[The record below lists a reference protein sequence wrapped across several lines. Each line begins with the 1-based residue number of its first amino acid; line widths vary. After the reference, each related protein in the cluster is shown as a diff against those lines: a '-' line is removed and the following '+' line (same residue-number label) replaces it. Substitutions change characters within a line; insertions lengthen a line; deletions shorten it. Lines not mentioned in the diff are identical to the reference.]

1 MHEESLKVDTIIILL
16 HFFYFCYSQKN
27 NNMQKLDDTSDL
39 STTRARDV
47 PTSNTAVEFWE
58 NHVEL
63 METYNPNQAPLQ
75 SGLHEMSVTQ
85 KNTLARIQ
93 LCAAHF
99 NKQLEYFCVDHDVV
113 CCNKCISNNHN
124 LCFNVLALA
133 TVAKGASKS
142 REFSDLNRKVIDV
155 EKKMIA
161 IFEREKVKNDNVG
174 GTHLNR
180 RHSFMDKLGKLS
192 NLRKD
197 SKNMRVSISKAKE
210 LREVFGFVE
219 QSSVDIHAFLLKQ
232 LKKSEIAEL
241 ESKIESKER
250 NVKVSKL
257 SNPKRL
263 SFKRSQSHDL
273 TLSFDETACITTTDN
288 VTSFPKVDKALTFPS
303 VDIACRDQEVNRFRL
318 SLEANP
324 KQTFK
329 FLYDIDFK
337 DKCFFS
343 IYGMYVTEDNSLLF
357 CDSNS
362 HRILVFNSNDV
373 FQYQIKTNFEPWDIA
388 VIPGTHIAV
397 TSSTYAHH
405 VVQFI
410 DISKKSFCKE
420 VKIKR
425 SEQGGIAIVNKSIFV
440 GSESKVHV
448 LDYKGHK
455 MNKITGITGKSH
467 YIHTCADNRIVIINE
482 THVLLVSQDGIPD
495 LSYFSPDMS
504 SPGKPASDFYGNVYI
519 PDLLSHNIYML
530 LTDSNTIS
538 AVLSDKD
545 GIHFPTAV
553 AIDRYGKKLYVA
565 NNSGNSVKVFAIQ
578 TS

>member
-1 MHEESLKVDTIIILL
+1 
-16 HFFYFCYSQKN
+16 
-27 NNMQKLDDTSDL
+27 MQKLDDTSDL

-47 PTSNTAVEFWE
+47 PTSNTAIKFWE

-63 METYNPNQAPLQ
+63 METYNLNQAPLQ
-75 SGLHEMSVTQ
+75 SGLHEMSVMQ
-85 KNTLARIQ
+85 KRKLSRIQ

-113 CCNKCISNNHN
+113 CCNECLSNNHN
-124 LCFNVLALA
+124 VCLNVLSLA
-133 TVAKGASKS
+133 TAAKGASQS
-142 REFSDLNRKVIDV
+142 REFGDLNRKVIDV

-161 IFEREKVKNDNVG
+161 IIERDKVNNDNVD
-174 GTHLNR
+174 GTHSNR
-180 RHSFMDKLGKLS
+180 RHSFMDKFGKLS

-197 SKNMRVSISKAKE
+197 SEDLRVFISKAKE

-257 SNPKRL
+257 SYPKRFL
-263 SFKRSQSHDL
+263 LKRSQSHDL
-273 TLSFDETACITTTDN
+273 RLSFDETACNTTPDN
-288 VTSFPKVDKALTFPS
+288 VTSFPKVDKALTFAS
-303 VDIACRDQEVNRFRL
+303 VDIACRD
-318 SLEANP
+318 
-324 KQTFK
+324 QTFK

-337 DKCFFS
+337 EKSIFS

-362 HRILVFNSNDV
+362 HRILVCNSHDV
-373 FQYQIKTNFEPWDIA
+373 FQYQIKTNYEPWDIA

-425 SEQGGIAIVNKSIFV
+425 SEQGGIAIVNTSIFV

-482 THVLLVSQDGIPD
+482 TRVLLVSPDGIPD
-495 LSYFSPDMS
+495 LSYSSPDMS

-519 PDLLSHNIYML
+519 PDLLSHNINKL

-538 AVLSDKD
+538 AVLSEKE

>member
-1 MHEESLKVDTIIILL
+1 
-16 HFFYFCYSQKN
+16 
-27 NNMQKLDDTSDL
+27 MQKLDDTSDL

-47 PTSNTAVEFWE
+47 PTSNTAIKFWE

-75 SGLHEMSVTQ
+75 SGLHEMSVMQ
-85 KNTLARIQ
+85 KRKLSRIQ

-113 CCNKCISNNHN
+113 CCNECLSNNHN
-124 LCFNVLALA
+124 VCLNVLSLA
-133 TVAKGASKS
+133 IAAKGASTS
-142 REFSDLNRKVIDV
+142 REFGDLNRKVIDV

-161 IFEREKVKNDNVG
+161 IIERDKVNNDNVD
-174 GTHLNR
+174 GTHSDR

-197 SKNMRVSISKAKE
+197 SEDLRVFISKAKE

-219 QSSVDIHAFLLKQ
+219 QSSVDIHAFLLKH

-257 SNPKRL
+257 SSLKRL
-263 SFKRSQSHDL
+263 SLKRGQSHEL
-273 TLSFDETACITTTDN
+273 RLSFDETACNTTIDN
-288 VTSFPKVDKALTFPS
+288 MTSFPKVDKALTFPS
-303 VDIACRDQEVNRFRL
+303 VDIACRDQRVNRFRM

-337 DKCFFS
+337 ETSIFS

-455 MNKITGITGKSH
+455 MKKITGITGKSH
-467 YIHTCADNRIVIINE
+467 YIHTCADNRIIIINE
-482 THVLLVSQDGIPD
+482 THVLLVSPDGIPD
-495 LSYFSPDMS
+495 LSYISPDMS

-578 TS
+578 TSYI

>member
-1 MHEESLKVDTIIILL
+1 
-16 HFFYFCYSQKN
+16 
-27 NNMQKLDDTSDL
+27 
-39 STTRARDV
+39 
-47 PTSNTAVEFWE
+47 
-58 NHVEL
+58 

-85 KNTLARIQ
+85 KRKLVRIQ
-93 LCAAHF
+93 LCEAHF

-113 CCNKCISNNHN
+113 CCNECLSNNHN
-124 LCFNVLALA
+124 VCLNVLALA
-133 TVAKGASKS
+133 TAAKGASQS
-142 REFSDLNRKVIDV
+142 REFGDLNRKVIDV
-155 EKKMIA
+155 EKKMMA
-161 IFEREKVKNDNVG
+161 IIERERVNNDIVD
-174 GTHLNR
+174 GTHSNR

-197 SKNMRVSISKAKE
+197 SEDLRVFISKAKE

-219 QSSVDIHAFLLKQ
+219 QSSVDIHAFLLKH

-257 SNPKRL
+257 SSLKRL
-263 SFKRSQSHDL
+263 SLKRGQSHDL
-273 TLSFDETACITTTDN
+273 RLSFDETACNTTTDN
-288 VTSFPKVDKALTFPS
+288 MTSFPKVDKALTFPS
-303 VDIACRDQEVNRFRL
+303 VEIACIDQRVNRFRM

-337 DKCFFS
+337 ETSIFS

-362 HRILVFNSNDV
+362 HRILVCNSNDV
-373 FQYQIKTNFEPWDIA
+373 FQYQIKTNYEPWDIA

-410 DISKKSFCKE
+410 DISTKSFCKE

-455 MNKITGITGKSH
+455 MNKIAGITGKSH
-467 YIHTCADNRIVIINE
+467 YIHTCADNRIIIINE
-482 THVLLVSQDGIPD
+482 THVLLVSPDGIPD
-495 LSYFSPDMS
+495 LSYISPDMS

-519 PDLLSHNIYML
+519 PDLLSHNIYKL

-565 NNSGNSVKVFAIQ
+565 NNSGNSVKVFTIQ

>member
-1 MHEESLKVDTIIILL
+1 
-16 HFFYFCYSQKN
+16 
-27 NNMQKLDDTSDL
+27 MQKLDDTSDL

-47 PTSNTAVEFWE
+47 PTSNTAIKFWE

-75 SGLHEMSVTQ
+75 SGLHEMSVMQ
-85 KNTLARIQ
+85 KRKLSRIQ

-113 CCNKCISNNHN
+113 CCNECLSNNHN
-124 LCFNVLALA
+124 VCLNVLSLA
-133 TVAKGASKS
+133 TAAKGASTS
-142 REFSDLNRKVIDV
+142 REFGDLNRKVIDV

-161 IFEREKVKNDNVG
+161 IIERDKVNNDNVD
-174 GTHLNR
+174 GTHSDR

-197 SKNMRVSISKAKE
+197 SEDLRVFISKAKE

-219 QSSVDIHAFLLKQ
+219 QSSVDIHAFLLKH

-241 ESKIESKER
+241 ESKIESKDR

-257 SNPKRL
+257 SSLKRL
-263 SFKRSQSHDL
+263 SLKRGQSHEL
-273 TLSFDETACITTTDN
+273 RLSFDETACNTTIDN
-288 VTSFPKVDKALTFPS
+288 MTSFPKVDKALTFPS
-303 VDIACRDQEVNRFRL
+303 VDIACRDQRVNRFRM

-337 DKCFFS
+337 ETSIFS

-373 FQYQIKTNFEPWDIA
+373 FEYQIKTNFEPWDIA

-455 MNKITGITGKSH
+455 MKKITGITGKSH
-467 YIHTCADNRIVIINE
+467 YIHTCADNRIIIINE
-482 THVLLVSQDGIPD
+482 THVLLVSPDGIPD
-495 LSYFSPDMS
+495 LSYISPDMS

-578 TS
+578 TSYI

>member
-1 MHEESLKVDTIIILL
+1 
-16 HFFYFCYSQKN
+16 
-27 NNMQKLDDTSDL
+27 MQKLDDTSDL

-47 PTSNTAVEFWE
+47 PTSNTAIKFWE

-75 SGLHEMSVTQ
+75 SGLHEMSVMQ
-85 KNTLARIQ
+85 KRKLSRIQ

-113 CCNKCISNNHN
+113 CCNECLSNNHN
-124 LCFNVLALA
+124 VCLNVLSLA
-133 TVAKGASKS
+133 TAAKGASTS
-142 REFSDLNRKVIDV
+142 REFGDLNRKVIDV

-161 IFEREKVKNDNVG
+161 IIERDKVNNDNVD
-174 GTHLNR
+174 GTHSDR

-197 SKNMRVSISKAKE
+197 SEDLRVFISKAKE

-219 QSSVDIHAFLLKQ
+219 QSSVDIHAFLLKH

-257 SNPKRL
+257 SSLKRL
-263 SFKRSQSHDL
+263 SLKRGQSHEL
-273 TLSFDETACITTTDN
+273 RLSFDETACNTTIDN
-288 VTSFPKVDKALTFPS
+288 MTSFPKVDKALTFPS
-303 VDIACRDQEVNRFRL
+303 VDIACRDQRVNRFRM

-337 DKCFFS
+337 ETSIFS

-455 MNKITGITGKSH
+455 MKKITGITGKSH
-467 YIHTCADNRIVIINE
+467 YIHTCADNRIIIINE
-482 THVLLVSQDGIPD
+482 TRVLLVSPDGIPD
-495 LSYFSPDMS
+495 LSYISPDMS